1 MKAFV
6 SKAAPN
12 FKGKIYSCTKK
23 AFDDVNLA
31 QYKGKYLL
39 LSFYPLDFTFVCPTE
54 IIEINR
60 LRPEFNKRNCEVL
73 MCSTD
78 SHFSHK
84 AWAETPTDKGGFDN
98 KLQLDLLS
106 DFSKS
111 ISRDY
116 GVLVEEAGLALRG
129 SFLIDPNQVLR
140 HVTINDLPVG
150 RNMEEYLRLIDAF
163 DFVEKNGEVC
173 PATWKKKGDPTMK
186 ANHEDELTKN
196 YFEGS

>member
-1 MKAFV
+1 MRAFV
-6 SKAAPN
+6 SKAAPH
-12 FKGKIYSCTKK
+12 FQGKIFSCAKK
-23 AFDDVNLA
+23 TFEEVNLT

-54 IIEINR
+54 ILELNK
-60 LRPEFNKRNCEVL
+60 LKSEFEKRNCNLL

-84 AWAETPTDKGGFDN
+84 AWAETPEDKGGFNN
-98 KLQLDLLS
+98 KLELDLLS
-106 DFSKS
+106 DFTKN

-140 HVTINDLPVG
+140 HQSINDLPVG
-150 RNMEEYLRLIDAF
+150 RNMQEYLRLIDAF
-163 DFVEKNGEVC
+163 EFVAKNGEVC
-173 PATWKKKGDPTMK
+173 PAQNRK
-186 ANHEDELTKN
+186 
-196 YFEGS
+196 SVV